1 MEKNVHS
8 LLGVSIDKIKEMV
21 DVNTVVG
28 DPIAL
33 PDGMT
38 LIPVSRVAYGFAS
51 GGSDLPNKANRDI
64 FGGGSGAGINVT
76 PVAFL
81 VIKNG
86 DVHMMPVNSAPGSV
100 DRALSMI
107 PEMVDKVS
115 ALFKKEKT
123 SAATGEPVEAVDE
136 IVIES

>member
-51 GGSDLPNKANRDI
+51 GGSDLPNKADRDI
-64 FGGGSGAGINVT
+64 FGGGSGAGVNVT

-86 DVHMMPVNSAPGSV
+86 DVHMMPVNAQPGSI
-100 DRALSMI
+100 DRAISMV
-107 PEMVDKVS
+107 PEMVDKVTG
-115 ALFKKEKT
+115 LFKKDKT
-123 SAATGEPVEAVDE
+123 TVATAEPVEAVDE